1 MSELRVTVVVCTRD
15 NPALLRDCL
24 ESIVTD
30 GSRVPRE
37 LLVVDNGDDPRTE
50 AVVSELA
57 AGATELAVRYVR
69 EPSLGHSHAR
79 NRGVAEARGELLLF
93 TDDDVLVT
101 PGWVDAIV
109 DGFEDPAVGAVGG
122 RILPAWPTA
131 PPTWLNGPH
140 AELLTLIDYG
150 ADHRVFGADE
160 HPLGANMA
168 LRADLARAFDPP
180 FDTRLGHRGR
190 QRMAHEEVHLMNRV
204 RRTHVLAYRA
214 DAVVSH
220 RVARERMELGF
231 MRRTF
236 FELGVGLG
244 RRERLEGVPALSLP
258 VRAVRAWRT
267 VTGAVR
273 TARRN
278 DRAPREGAETWDE
291 LYALMWAGKH
301 VEMLLG
307 RFPRLT
313 DGVTRLLVRV
323 P

>member
-1 MSELRVTVVVCTRD
+1 MSAPRVTVVVCTRD

-24 ESIVTD
+24 DSILAD
-30 GSRVPRE
+30 GSRVARE
-37 LLVVDNGDDPRTE
+37 LVVIDNGSHPDTA
-50 AVVSELA
+50 AVARELA
-57 AGATELAVRYVR
+57 DRGGEVAVRYVR
-69 EPSLGHSHAR
+69 EPAVGHSHAR
-79 NRGVAEARGELLLF
+79 NRGVAEARGELVLF
-93 TDDDVLVT
+93 TDDDVIVA
-101 PGWVDAIV
+101 PGWTDAV
-109 DGFEDPAVGAVGG
+109 AAGFDEPAVGAVGG
-122 RILPAWPTA
+122 RILPEWPVE
-131 PPTWLNGPH
+131 PPAWLNGPH

-150 ADHRVFGADE
+150 ADHRVFAAGE

-168 LRADLARAFDPP
+168 VRTSLARSFDPP
-180 FDTRLGHRGR
+180 FDTRLGHRGHR
-190 QRMAHEEVHLMNRV
+190 RMAHEEVHLMNRV
-204 RRTHVLAYRA
+204 RETHLLAYRA

-220 RVARERMELGF
+220 RVARERMDLGF

-244 RRERLEGVPALSLP
+244 RRERLEGTPRLTLP
-258 VRAVRAWRT
+258 VRLVRAWRT
-267 VTGAVR
+267 FTGAVR
-273 TARRN
+273 AARRN
-278 DRAPREGAETWDE
+278 DRAPRAGQETWEE